1 MLIDR
6 RQAGVRPW
14 VGIVDLT
21 RALIAFCQYES
32 CGKCFP
38 CRMGMSHLLEV
49 LERIC
54 RLESELGDLELMRN
68 IGGNMQAGS
77 LCGHGQLGFNPV
89 SSAIKYF
96 GDEFDSHMIDHVCST
111 GRCLLPKFSPKLTRR

>member
-1 MLIDR
+1 
-6 RQAGVRPW
+6 
-14 VGIVDLT
+14 
-21 RALIAFCQYES
+21 
-32 CGKCFP
+32 
-38 CRMGMSHLLEV
+38 MGMSHLLEV

-54 RLESELGDLELMRN
+54 SLESELGDLELMRN

-96 GDEFDSHMIDHVCST
+96 SDEFDSHMIDHVCST